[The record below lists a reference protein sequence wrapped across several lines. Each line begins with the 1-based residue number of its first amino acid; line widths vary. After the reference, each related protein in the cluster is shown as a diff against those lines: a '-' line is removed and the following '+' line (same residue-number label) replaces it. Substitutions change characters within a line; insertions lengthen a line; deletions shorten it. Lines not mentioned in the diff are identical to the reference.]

1 MLEELKELETKA
13 DELEREIRK
22 TMSERGG
29 I

>member
-1 MLEELKELETKA
+1 MLEELKELEVKA

-22 TMSERGG
+22 TMETRGG

>member
-1 MLEELKELETKA
+1 MLEELKELEAKA
-13 DELEREIRK
+13 DELEKGIRK